1 MMNDRMNESLSALV
15 DGEADELEIRR
26 VLNQLEQDD
35 ELRQR
40 WNRYQLI
47 GSALR
52 GEPATMVDLSK
63 GIMQA
68 LDGEP
73 MDEVP
78 GGLNASAGGD
88 VPVGTT
94 PSSGRFR
101 SGWVASGAV
110 AASVAFAVLL
120 GARFMEAPE
129 SGTAPAIAAVD
140 TQAMAAPVAQ
150 PAIQAVSADPSAR
163 VALEAAVASV
173 QSEPVVDET
182 RLREAQQR
190 LHDYVMQHNQQ
201 SAMNNGRGLLPFA
214 RVTSYEQGQA
224 GEAQR

>member
-26 VLNQLEQDD
+26 VLNQMEQDD
-35 ELRQR
+35 ELHQR
-40 WNRYQLI
+40 WNRYQLM
-47 GSALR
+47 GAVMR

-78 GGLNASAGGD
+78 GGSVAAMGQADSVPAAAAG
-88 VPVGTT
+88 
-94 PSSGRFR
+94 GRFR

-120 GARFMEAPE
+120 GARFLEAPD
-129 SGTAPAIAAVD
+129 STSAPAVAAVD
-140 TQAMAAPVAQ
+140 TPAATAVPVVAPVAE
-150 PAIQAVSADPSAR
+150 PSAR
-163 VALEAAVASV
+163 AALESAVASV
-173 QSEPVVDET
+173 ESEPVVDEA

-190 LHDYVMQHNQQ
+190 LHDYVMQHSQQ
-201 SAMNNGRGLLPFA
+201 AAMGNGNGLLPFA
-214 RVTSYEQGQA
+214 RATSYEQGQA
-224 GEAQR
+224 GEAQQ